1 MTRATLRRG
10 NILVFV
16 KKYDSISKFYD
27 ILPRVIL
34 DAASMQIPLYHIY
47 VCERVGTFCD
57 STFHIWLARKGDK
70 LSIIHGELR
79 FYGVYSP
86 LRESNIR
93 RLAEHGFEE
102 VIHICTELHCNGI
115 ELGSR
120 YAFLVEILEPL
131 LNKLNSN
138 LDQKFV
144 NQRS

>member
-1 MTRATLRRG
+1 MATLRRG

-16 KKYDSISKFYD
+16 KKYDSISKFYN

-34 DAASMQIPLYHIY
+34 DIASMQIPLYHIY

-57 STFHIWLARKGDK
+57 STFHMWLARRGDK
-70 LSIIHGELR
+70 LSVIHGELR
-79 FYGVYSP
+79 FYGVYTP

-102 VIHICTELHCNGI
+102 VVRICRELGCKGI
-115 ELGSR
+115 ELGYRS
-120 YAFLVEILEPL
+120 AFLVEMLEPL
-131 LNKLNSN
+131 LSKCNPS

-144 NQRS
+144 DQKS